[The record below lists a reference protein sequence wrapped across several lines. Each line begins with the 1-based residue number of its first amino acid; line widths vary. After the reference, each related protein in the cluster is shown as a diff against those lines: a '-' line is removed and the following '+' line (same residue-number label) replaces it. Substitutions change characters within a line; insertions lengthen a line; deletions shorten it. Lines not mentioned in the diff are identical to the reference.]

1 MIRHWMTRADAP
13 LERTFVKRFDPRH
26 FTVDFPRGARA
37 SIVLGDAPNSLR
49 LTAEFLKPSDLVGLI
64 YESEDRYAHPA
75 HKRETKRDYSH
86 CKLRF
91 RWQSEGLIPLDAV
104 NGPTMTIEG
113 RDPRGDPRTWYV
125 RLWNY
130 AVGRPDDA
138 EITIDFD
145 DLKEGFVLSDGTG
158 HVDVGDIDRIF
169 FSLVAPGYD
178 PSPGA
183 AFGEVRTAT
192 LLLTNVR
199 TDGSGSV
206 LDINDAVV
214 PEHRV
219 RMCTAYD
226 DLYQL
231 VPERVVELIER
242 LGYRQVINHYVGM
255 SHYQRLR
262 PSGLLD
268 MDEAVS
274 SAAERWHRAFIEA
287 AKERGFEVILSL
299 SFELL
304 DMFCPEA
311 WKQRNWSGEPALTGY
326 TPPSTLVSPANG
338 DAIAYLTRVAL
349 RFCGLLAQAG
359 LPVRFQIGEPWWWVT
374 PDSRLCLYDP
384 AARTALGGAPVDV
397 GDVRGAKSAPQK
409 ALLDR
414 AGEVLA
420 TATAKI
426 ADAVRLEHPGA
437 QLLLLAYLCGALDPG
452 APELRRAN
460 LPLGWAYPAFDV
472 LQFEDYEW
480 VTEGRKALAAAAG
493 EQAAARLNY
502 AAGKR
507 HYLAGFA
514 GQDSKA
520 NDWRAIMAA
529 VRSAMGDDVA
539 EIFVW
544 ALPQIVRDAITI
556 FDDGSEP
563 LNAFDDVAFPIE
575 IGAEASIAPGFS
587 TTVVTSA
594 SGHEF
599 RNSNWGQ
606 ARLRFDAG
614 PGVRGDR
621 ELALLLEFFRAR
633 RGSAIGFRFR
643 DPYDSSSGSLSAEPT
658 ASDQLIGV
666 GDGKGTEFALTK
678 TYGTGEQRRISRPVS
693 GSVRVSVDGRE
704 RSDGWMLGELGT
716 ILFDQPPA
724 AGAEVRAG
732 FLFDVPVRFASDQ
745 LEINRASFQAGEAP
759 SVPLVEV
766 REDR

>member
-1 MIRHWMTRADAP
+1 VIRHWMTRPDAP
-13 LERTFVKRFDPRH
+13 LERTFAKRFDPQH

-37 SIVLGDAPNSLR
+37 SIVLGDDPHSLL
-49 LTAEFLKPSDLVGLI
+49 LTAEFLRPSDLVGLI

-91 RWQSEGLIPLDAV
+91 RWRSTGLVRLDAV

-113 RDPRGDPRTWYV
+113 RDAAGQPRTWYV

-130 AVGRPDDA
+130 AAGQPEDA
-138 EITIDFD
+138 VITIDFD
-145 DLKEGFVLSDGTG
+145 SLREGFALSDGAALV
-158 HVDVGDIDRIF
+158 HAAEIDRIF

-178 PSPGA
+178 PSSSA
-183 AFGEVRTAT
+183 TFDRVKTAT
-192 LLLTNVR
+192 LSLTEIAS
-199 TDGSGSV
+199 DGSGSV
-206 LDINDAVV
+206 LDINDGMV
-214 PEHRV
+214 PEHSVRV
-219 RMCTAYD
+219 CTAYD

-231 VPERVVELIER
+231 VPERVVDLVER
-242 LGYRQVINHYVGM
+242 LGFRKVINHYVGM
-255 SHYQRLR
+255 SHYQRLL

-268 MDEAVS
+268 SSVTVN
-274 SAAERWHRAFIEA
+274 SAAERWHEAFVRA

-304 DMFCPEA
+304 DMFCPDS
-311 WKQRNWSGEPALTGY
+311 WKQRDWNGQPALTGY
-326 TPPSTLVSPANG
+326 EPPSTLVSPACG
-338 DAIAYLTRVAL
+338 DAMDYLLRVAL
-349 RFCGLLAQAG
+349 RFCGMLADVG
-359 LPVRFQIGEPWWWVT
+359 LPVRFQVGEPWWWVT
-374 PDSRLCLYDP
+374 SDYRLCVYDA
-384 AARTALGGAPVDV
+384 AAREALGDAAVDL
-397 GDVRGAKSAPQK
+397 GDVRGSKSEQQRT
-409 ALLDR
+409 LLNR
-414 AGEVLA
+414 AGQLLAAA
-420 TATAKI
+420 TATI
-426 ADAVRLEHPGA
+426 ADAVRSQHSGA
-437 QLLLLAYLCGALDPG
+437 KVALLTYLCGTLDPQ

-460 LPLGWAYPAFDV
+460 LPLGWARPAFDV
-472 LQFEDYEW
+472 LQIEDYEW
-480 VTEGRKALAAAAG
+480 VTGGRKALARTG
-493 EQAAARLNY
+493 SELAAARLNY
-502 AAGKR
+502 APDQR

-520 NDWRAIMAA
+520 DDWAAIMAA
-529 VRSAMGDDVA
+529 ARSAMGEGLA
-539 EIFVW
+539 EVFVW
-544 ALPQIVRDAITI
+544 ALPQIVRDSITI

-599 RNSNWGQ
+599 RNSNWAQ

-621 ELALLLEFFRAR
+621 ELGRLIEFFRAR

-643 DPYDSSSGSLSAEPT
+643 DPYDFSSAVLSAEPT
-658 ASDQLIGV
+658 PGDQLLGL
-666 GDGKGTEFALTK
+666 GNGRQTEFALVK
-678 TYGTGEQRRISRPVS
+678 NYGAGEQRRVTRPIA
-693 GSVRVSVDGRE
+693 GSVRVSIGNSE
-704 RSDGWMLGELGT
+704 RHDGWLLGELGT
-716 ILFDQPPA
+716 VMFDEPPA
-724 AGAEVRAG
+724 VGAEVRAG

-759 SVPLVEV
+759 SVPLIEV